1 MNEQTIFE
9 HNRVILYHFDTYST
23 ALLFARYGNSILAPL
38 PLAETASAIPAPD
51 EIDARHSPGLV
62 LDAVVSKYG
71 FDPAQLG
78 LNEKTQAW
86 MSCNNSPVC
95 IHFIPF
101 NTLDAP
107 KLAIE
112 PGIFKPISDMR
123 GLPMTELNLLRQV
136 FNQIMSGG

>member
-38 PLAETASAIPAPD
+38 PLAETASAISAPG
-51 EIDARHSPGLV
+51 EIDARHSPDVV
-62 LDAVVSKYG
+62 LDAVVSKYD
-71 FDPAQLG
+71 FDSAQLG
-78 LNEKTQAW
+78 VNEKTRAW
-86 MSCNNSPVC
+86 MSGDNGPVC
-95 IHFIPF
+95 IHFIRF

-107 KLAIE
+107 KLLIA
-112 PGIFKPISDMR
+112 PGVFKPISDMR
-123 GLPMTELNLLRQV
+123 GLPMIELNLLRQV